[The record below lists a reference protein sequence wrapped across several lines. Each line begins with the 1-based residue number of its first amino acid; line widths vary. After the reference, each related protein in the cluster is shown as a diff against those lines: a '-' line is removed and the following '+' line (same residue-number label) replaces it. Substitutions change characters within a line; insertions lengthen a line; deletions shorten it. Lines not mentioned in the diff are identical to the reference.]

1 MYKMYLQDSEF
12 SQLLD
17 ITDIC
22 NDIQWS
28 TSILAQRGKLT
39 FTIQKDPNNLVTL
52 RNGDVVIFYSDI
64 QNETFPII
72 APKKDSKQYGFK
84 GSIFSIKMD
93 QQENY
98 SVTCY
103 DQLRYLQNH
112 DYLNFGPIE
121 KKYLT
126 EDGTE
131 ETIKEGNKVR
141 DFFEL
146 IMTQAG
152 FENYKVET
160 LKIDYFG
167 NRIPDDS
174 DIPVGGEQL
183 PQKVFYDVSYFEM
196 FQWMIETCL
205 SSGIEKTFEN
215 ASQAE
220 KESYEILASK
230 GILNSHYYVYD
241 NFGTITLSRLKN
253 EVTDLVIGDGSLMT
267 EFNYERSI
275 EDLINEVIITTSYKR
290 TLEEKESGMKN
301 TEAREIVDAKQD
313 VESVNRYGRL
323 REIINIRNQT
333 EMGINPD
340 TQKEYT
346 QEEWIKLAK
355 DYMEL
360 YLKVHDRQ
368 KTSLKIKALG
378 YDGIVAGKGVNITIG
393 KLKLNEVPMYVKTVT
408 HSYSDGVHMMDLE
421 VAWDN

>member
-28 TSILAQRGKLT
+28 TSILAQPGKLT

-112 DYLNFGPIE
+112 DYLNFGPVKTYYFDE
-121 KKYLT
+121 N
-126 EDGTE
+126 
-131 ETIKEGNKVR
+131 GNKQILISGDSVK

-152 FENYKVET
+152 FKDYKIEKEK
-160 LKIDYFG
+160 LDYLG
-167 NRIPDDS
+167 RRLPDDS
-174 DIPVGGEQL
+174 TIEVGLETL

-196 FQWMIETCL
+196 FQWMIDTVLTKDVEMSFA
-205 SSGIEKTFEN
+205 SSD
-215 ASQAE
+215 
-220 KESYEILASK
+220 ESLQQVYESSASK
-230 GILNSHYYVYD
+230 GIFNSHYYVYD

-301 TEAREIVDAKQD
+301 TEARELVGAKQD

-360 YLKVHDRQ
+360 YLKVHNRQ